1 MEQSVQF
8 NIVKS
13 MKKMQSAYF
22 YSLFL
27 FSSSLVLLILHLM
40 KSYSGVYLTSI
51 LKFNID
57 RNHVF
62 LICNGI
68 LVILVKSSSSLSM
81 SSSQDSNSDYSSS
94 TSNAAQSLP
103 RPVVLGDQRKQQE
116 EFSAVSSEQ
125 NVATDVKTAR
135 FLTVEETVITEVLQV
150 QHQKVV
156 VSECEVAHV
165 HQQNDDDVYDD
176 HNDIVDDD
184 EEEDDEE
191 AEELNKRCE
200 DFIRKMKQGI
210 ISEHRNDLGLARN
223 YIC

>member
-8 NIVKS
+8 NIIKS
-13 MKKMQSAYF
+13 MKKMQSAYL

-40 KSYSGVYLTSI
+40 KSYSSVYLTSI

-57 RNHVF
+57 RNHMF

-68 LVILVKSSSSLSM
+68 LVILVKSSSSLLM
-81 SSSQDSNSDYSSS
+81 SPSQDSNSDYSSS

-103 RPVVLGDQRKQQE
+103 RSVVLGDQRKQQE

-125 NVATDVKTAR
+125 NVSTDVKTAR

-165 HQQNDDDVYDD
+165 HQQNDDVYDD
-176 HNDIVDDD
+176 HNDIVDDED
-184 EEEDDEE
+184 EDDEG

-210 ISEHRNDLGLARN
+210 ISEHRNDLGLSRN